1 MSYESWHT
9 YGYGVQISAIG
20 NIAMSKVVEQVQSAP
35 KYAEGFNKW
44 LQNRKDKELTLEDL
58 EEFDDDYGIGLA
70 TILAK
75 VIRECEG
82 VELTACN
89 DLDDETYLLYAETYP
104 WCIPENQ
111 KSLKEEDI
119 QSLMVKYLSKLT
131 DEAITV
137 DYYGAENGG

>member
-1 MSYESWHT
+1 MSFVSWHT
-9 YGYGVQISAIG
+9 YGYGVKVSELQKIS
-20 NIAMSKVVEQVQSAP
+20 MSKVVELIQTAP
-35 KYAEGFNKW
+35 EYAKSFNDW
-44 LQNRKDKELTLEDL
+44 LKNNDIEEPTLEDL

-82 VELTACN
+82 IELTACN
-89 DLDDETYLLYAETYP
+89 DLNDEAYLLYAETYP
-104 WCIPENQ
+104 WYIPENQ